1 MTMNSGSAVPAI
13 TGPTTTSNCF
23 IVAPSVN
30 HFSRFKIL
38 APCTKSQ
45 AGYQDQLAK
54 IWQGA
59 TLTSNPLVATS
70 LTRGASAECEKHNV
84 RYALTSHDIST
95 TNCAFSG
102 RRQQGSL
109 GNANLNRNE
118 TARIEWDI
126 FANHWSQA
134 VEIHGLHQRAYM
146 GRRPATFY
154 IPVNDSRMNYTY
166 GGVEITAQFGTSSF
180 KIENGRTWTSVD
192 GDLECN
198 RGAIVKIINTL
209 KSIWNKQ
216 QIVTSKTVLTW
227 RMLVFAF
234 AAALRSIFLTACS
247 ALLTSCQF
255 YISDWLKVLDHQLH
269 FLMCSIYSW
278 TVFKSY
284 SSTRARNRELPLLL
298 AAIWALISDSTSL
311 KFLHPEQPGYLEGS
325 STMTR

>member
-30 HFSRFKIL
+30 YFSRFKIL

-54 IWQGA
+54 IWQRA

-118 TARIEWDI
+118 TACIEWDI
-126 FANHWSQA
+126 FANH
-134 VEIHGLHQRAYM
+134 
-146 GRRPATFY
+146 
-154 IPVNDSRMNYTY
+154 
-166 GGVEITAQFGTSSF
+166 
-180 KIENGRTWTSVD
+180 
-192 GDLECN
+192 
-198 RGAIVKIINTL
+198 
-209 KSIWNKQ
+209 
-216 QIVTSKTVLTW
+216 
-227 RMLVFAF
+227 
-234 AAALRSIFLTACS
+234 
-247 ALLTSCQF
+247 
-255 YISDWLKVLDHQLH
+255 
-269 FLMCSIYSW
+269 
-278 TVFKSY
+278 
-284 SSTRARNRELPLLL
+284 
-298 AAIWALISDSTSL
+298 
-311 KFLHPEQPGYLEGS
+311 
-325 STMTR
+325 